1 VALVA
6 AFLLIWANGAV
17 GLIGSED
24 NDLNMV
30 YFGVLAVGLIGA
42 VVARFRPRGMA
53 LAMAAMAIAQAA
65 IAVTVLAVGM
75 APPESGAFEIL
86 AINGFFVA
94 LFTGSALLFRKAETS
109 AAPSG

>member
-1 VALVA
+1 VGVALVA

-86 AINGFFVA
+86 TINGFFVV
-94 LFTGSALLFRKAETS
+94 LFAGSALLFRRAS
-109 AAPSG
+109 